1 MEYVSRIMIF
11 GVKMI
16 VKSGLKKFILKF
28 LYAKHY
34 FTELSLLYKR
44 EEFCPKVQI
53 PKIKM
58 TLFANGGISKK
69 IFVVDVLMVNEL

>member
-11 GVKMI
+11 GLKMI
-16 VKSGLKKFILKF
+16 VKSGIEKFILTF
-28 LYAKHY
+28 LYAKNY

-53 PKIKM
+53 P
-58 TLFANGGISKK
+58 
-69 IFVVDVLMVNEL
+69 